1 MNRILVIDDDRSI
14 HVRLEKAL
22 KIEESREVFFAI
34 SGEDGLRLART
45 CNPDVILLDIM
56 LPEVNGLELFR
67 QLQAVNRK
75 VPILFM
81 TAEAGSGTAIAAMQ
95 LGAFD
100 FVSKPLHLPK
110 LLDIVSRAL
119 ETRNLMNK
127 PVALPVG
134 SATSG
139 LGDEFVGRS
148 PQMLEVF
155 KQIGRVA
162 KQRIPVLIR
171 GESGCGKELVA
182 RALYQYSDRSDA
194 PFMAVNCA
202 AIPDQLLES
211 ELFGHEKGSFTSAD
225 RRRIGKFEQCNGGT
239 IFLDEV
245 GDMAPLVQ
253 GKVLRVLQEQHFE
266 RVGGNQTIETDV
278 RIIAATNRDLESMV
292 SNDSFRSDLLYRLNG
307 VTIHLP
313 SLRDRVEDIPR
324 LVEYFLNRLTREMNK
339 HDIEGIAPSAL
350 ELLLHYSWPGNVRE
364 LQSVVRQ
371 CLLNATGTVIDPGC
385 VPAHVRE
392 AEPQVEKVTP
402 VTSATGVFASP
413 RAETLAPIT
422 SPTETIE
429 SGEAR
434 DVASVTS
441 DVCNVVEFVEQRLKG
456 NSTNLY
462 AEVMELVERYLLSR
476 VLQETEGNQSRA
488 AEILGITRGKVRD
501 RIATFK
507 IQLERTVSVGE

>member
-14 HVRLEKAL
+14 HTRLERAL
-22 KIEESREVFFAI
+22 AADGTRELCFASTGEE
-34 SGEDGLRLART
+34 GLRLAKT
-45 CNPDVILLDIM
+45 ANPDVILLDIL

-67 QLQAVNRK
+67 QLQAINRK

-95 LGAFD
+95 LGAFE

-110 LLDIVSRAL
+110 LIEIVDRAI

-134 SATSG
+134 GTMF
-139 LGDEFVGRS
+139 GDEFVGRS
-148 PQMLEVF
+148 PQMLDVF

-162 KQRIPVLIR
+162 KQKIPVLIR

-182 RALYQYSDRSDA
+182 RAIYQYSDRSDA

-245 GDMAPLVQ
+245 GDMSPLVQ
-253 GKVLRVLQEQHFE
+253 GKVLRVLQEQRFE

-278 RIIAATNRDLESMV
+278 RIIAATNRDLEAMV
-292 SNDSFRSDLLYRLNG
+292 SQDSFRSDLLYRLNG

-313 SLRDRVEDIPR
+313 PLRDRPEDIER
-324 LVEYFLNRLTREMNK
+324 LVEYFMNRLTREMGK

-350 ELLLHYSWPGNVRE
+350 KMLVNYSWPGNVRE

-371 CLLNATGTVIDPGC
+371 CMLNATGTVIDPGC
-385 VPAHVRE
+385 VPPHVRE
-392 AEPQVEKVTP
+392 EWRPEVAELTTSRAVESKPFVPAPTDSAVVAPQPEVRD
-402 VTSATGVFASP
+402 ASP
-413 RAETLAPIT
+413 
-422 SPTETIE
+422 
-429 SGEAR
+429 
-434 DVASVTS
+434 S
-441 DVCNVVEFVEQRLKG
+441 DACNVVEFVERQLKAS
-456 NSTNLY
+456 STNLY
-462 AEVMELVERYLLSR
+462 AEVLELVERYLLSR
-476 VLQETEGNQSRA
+476 VLQETDGNQSRA

-501 RIATFK
+501 RIAAFK